1 MEKHSFLKGAFFIA
15 AGGFLSK
22 AIGALY
28 KIPLANL
35 IGGYGLGLYQMAY
48 PFYCLLLTVSATG
61 IPSSIATLAAER
73 RQKNEGTRALFNSAL
88 KLFLMVG
95 GVGTLLMACL
105 SPVLSSL
112 QKEELILGYCALA
125 PSVLLTSVI
134 SVFRGWFQGRGN
146 MLPTAVSEVVEQIVK
161 VLFGLTFAY
170 VYRENVVKAVSL
182 MLLSVSLS
190 ELVAFLFML
199 LSYERAKRRENMEK
213 DGGRVAFKEILSIS
227 FPVTCS
233 SALFP
238 LSSFIDSVLL
248 VRLMGVYEQ
257 NAVSLYGLYSGGATT
272 IASLPATVC
281 YGLAA
286 ASIPEVGAAAA
297 SEELCKN
304 GTLKKRIGYSLFLTF
319 LLSLLGSAFV
329 FLLASPIVNIL
340 FKALSVEE
348 KSLMIR
354 LVRLLS
360 VGTVF
365 LACSQTLSACLTSMK
380 KPKYA
385 VLSALVAVGTKI
397 ALSWA
402 LVAKPNFSVFGAAIA
417 LNVCYFVDFLLNL
430 LYNLRVERRLRKG
443 GNKKEKDND
452 YGCRAWRRVRRFD
465 EAGRGSHFKSGG

>member
-1 MEKHSFLKGAFFIA
+1 M
-15 AGGFLSK
+15 SK

-28 KIPLANL
+28 KIPLTNL

-73 RQKNEGTRALFNSAL
+73 RQKNEGTRALFKNAL
-88 KLFLMVG
+88 KLFLIVG

-112 QKEELILGYCALA
+112 QKEELVLGYCALA

-161 VLFGLTFAY
+161 VVFGLTFAY

-199 LSYERAKRRENMEK
+199 LAYERAKRRENTEK
-213 DGGRVAFKEILSIS
+213 DGDRVAFKEILSIS

-248 VRLMGVYEQ
+248 VRLMSVYAQ
-257 NAVSLYGLYSGGATT
+257 NARFA
-272 IASLPATVC
+272 IR
-281 YGLAA
+281 
-286 ASIPEVGAAAA
+286 SIFRG
-297 SEELCKN
+297 
-304 GTLKKRIGYSLFLTF
+304 RDDD
-319 LLSLLGSAFV
+319 
-329 FLLASPIVNIL
+329 
-340 FKALSVEE
+340 
-348 KSLMIR
+348 
-354 LVRLLS
+354 
-360 VGTVF
+360 
-365 LACSQTLSACLTSMK
+365 CLT
-380 KPKYA
+380 A
-385 VLSALVAVGTKI
+385 CDRVLRT
-397 ALSWA
+397 
-402 LVAKPNFSVFGAAIA
+402 
-417 LNVCYFVDFLLNL
+417 
-430 LYNLRVERRLRKG
+430 RRGEHSRG
-443 GNKKEKDND
+443 G
-452 YGCRAWRRVRRFD
+452 GCRG
-465 EAGRGSHFKSGG
+465 ERGAL